1 MTYEDNKK
9 KRSTLHVVGSVHSIA
24 SDLCFLDDIQLR
36 ALVFMDGKVLW
47 FCKKSNNSKTKTMET
62 EKVKQIERQLESR
75 GYKLY
80 TKNLIGNED
89 YAYMKTTRNSDGE
102 LKYIISHG
110 FYDLGDYEGALENYG
125 YTPTIV
131 LGAAGSERIDV
142 VLTEPKFS
150 VSECEEIAEKLAE
163 FFKPYFDKYKIRKI
177 Y

>member
-1 MTYEDNKK
+1 
-9 KRSTLHVVGSVHSIA
+9 
-24 SDLCFLDDIQLR
+24 
-36 ALVFMDGKVLW
+36 
-47 FCKKSNNSKTKTMET
+47 MET
-62 EKVKQIERQLESR
+62 EKVKQIKRQLERR

-110 FYDLGDYEGALENYG
+110 FYDLGDYEGALGNYG

-142 VLTEPKFS
+142 VLTEPKFI
-150 VSECEEIAEKLAE
+150 VEECEEIAEKLAE
-163 FFKPYFDKYKIRKI
+163 FFKPYFEKYRENNF
-177 Y
+177 

>member
-1 MTYEDNKK
+1 MNAK
-9 KRSTLHVVGSVHSIA
+9 
-24 SDLCFLDDIQLR
+24 
-36 ALVFMDGKVLW
+36 
-47 FCKKSNNSKTKTMET
+47 
-62 EKVKQIERQLESR
+62 KVKQIERQLERR

-110 FYDLGDYEGALENYG
+110 FYDWEDNEGALENYG

-131 LGAAGSERIDV
+131 LGDAGSERVDV
-142 VLTEPKFS
+142 TITEPEFS
-150 VSECEEIAEKLAE
+150 VDECEEIADKLSE
-163 FFKPYFDKYKIRKI
+163 FFNPYFEKYKIRKI

>member
-1 MTYEDNKK
+1 MN
-9 KRSTLHVVGSVHSIA
+9 A
-24 SDLCFLDDIQLR
+24 
-36 ALVFMDGKVLW
+36 
-47 FCKKSNNSKTKTMET
+47 

-110 FYDLGDYEGALENYG
+110 FYDWEDEIGVVEDYG

-142 VLTEPKFS
+142 VITEPEFS
-150 VSECEEIAEKLAE
+150 VSECDEIAEKLSE

-177 Y
+177 

>member
-1 MTYEDNKK
+1 MDAKK
-9 KRSTLHVVGSVHSIA
+9 V
-24 SDLCFLDDIQLR
+24 
-36 ALVFMDGKVLW
+36 
-47 FCKKSNNSKTKTMET
+47 N
-62 EKVKQIERQLESR
+62 QIIRQLESR

-110 FYDLGDYEGALENYG
+110 FYDFGDYEGALENYG

-142 VLTEPKFS
+142 VLTEPEFR

>member
-1 MTYEDNKK
+1 
-9 KRSTLHVVGSVHSIA
+9 
-24 SDLCFLDDIQLR
+24 
-36 ALVFMDGKVLW
+36 
-47 FCKKSNNSKTKTMET
+47 MET
-62 EKVKQIERQLESR
+62 EKENQIIRKLERR

-89 YAYMKTTRNSDGE
+89 YAYMKTTRNADGE

-110 FYDLGDYEGALENYG
+110 FYDLGDYEGALDNYG

-142 VLTEPKFS
+142 VLTEPEFS
-150 VSECEEIAEKLAE
+150 VEECEEIAEKLAE
-163 FFKPYFDKYKIRKI
+163 FFKPYFEKYKVRKI